1 MKKSKFNFYVE
12 MFTRMFDF
20 KGKSKQQ
27 NFWYAVLFNALFSL
41 LSMCL
46 ALPFIFDYR
55 VFMNVA
61 VAVTNLYDIVVF
73 IPLLSLTVRRLHDV
87 GYSAWSLLWL
97 LLPVA
102 GVVILIVFLS
112 LPSNENGSSHNAN
125 QSHIQLV
132 SLAENNFEENSNQN
146 NEGVSQIQDEEKK
159 QENVTQN
166 DNTNNVANEV
176 KVKNEV
182 ITKSNDINKNNENIN
197 NSNESKK
204 VTSQSVQKQIKPK
217 KTDLDNTKLEEMQI
231 NSLEDFDEKFSAFHT
246 RSECISKLQELN
258 ENGIITDEEYH
269 KKVLEILKR

>member
-46 ALPFIFDYR
+46 ALPFIFDHR

-61 VAVTNLYDIVVF
+61 VAVTNLYDVVVF
-73 IPLLSLTVRRLHDV
+73 IPLLSLTVRRLHDA
-87 GYSAWSLLWL
+87 GYSALSFLWL

-125 QSHIQLV
+125 HLHIQFVNL
-132 SLAENNFEENSNQN
+132 SQEQGTEENSNFSDVAQH
-146 NEGVSQIQDEEKK
+146 IQDDVK
-159 QENVTQN
+159 QLDDATLN
-166 DNTNNVANEV
+166 DNLNNIDDEI
-176 KVKNEV
+176 KNENACDTKTGY
-182 ITKSNDINKNNENIN
+182 IDKNDENINRTNETDRAENNGDRKQTKSND
-197 NSNESKK
+197 
-204 VTSQSVQKQIKPK
+204 
-217 KTDLDNTKLEEMQI
+217 LDSIYVNQEAMQI

-258 ENGIITDEEYH
+258 ENGIITDEEYR
-269 KKVLEILKR
+269 KKVLEVLKR